1 MICSLSVPNTQLD
14 ALLRVEIWYVYVD
27 LIVMNWNIAK
37 LRKAYLWK
45 QSFFVEPYKMQI
57 REKAMKREDLDHL
70 GQGQLQE
77 KF

>member
-1 MICSLSVPNTQLD
+1 MKT
-14 ALLRVEIWYVYVD
+14 E
-27 LIVMNWNIAK
+27 
-37 LRKAYLWK
+37 
-45 QSFFVEPYKMQI
+45 FFVEPYKMQI